1 MDYDEFVEIPD
12 FPGYY
17 INKLGIVISYKYGYR
32 KELKITPDH
41 KGYLRVCLM
50 KGDGKTYVRFIHR
63 LLAELFIPNPDPENF
78 KLVRHLDDDKTNNA
92 LSNLAWGSDKEN
104 YTDALKNNKSRRF
117 EIYCYETNTIYESSH
132 DAERNLGIENSHIV
146 KAAAGLYSHA
156 KGYHFCFAD
165 DIEEK
170 LKNKDDWIVIKKR
183 TKYVK

>member
-32 KELKITPDH
+32 KEL
-41 KGYLRVCLM
+41 
-50 KGDGKTYVRFIHR
+50 YVRFIHR